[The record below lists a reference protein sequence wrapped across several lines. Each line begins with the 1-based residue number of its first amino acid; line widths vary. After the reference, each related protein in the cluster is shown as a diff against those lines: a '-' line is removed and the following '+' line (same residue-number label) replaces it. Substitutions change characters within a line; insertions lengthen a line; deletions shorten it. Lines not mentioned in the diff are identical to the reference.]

1 MIPLKDDNPTASV
14 PYVTFGL
21 IAVNL
26 FVYTYL
32 LFLGRYGSER
42 LVLEY
47 AAVPARMFGL
57 TGEPVTAGILTSISS
72 MFLHGGL
79 LHVGGNML
87 YLWIF
92 GDNVEDV
99 FGHVAFL
106 LFYLA
111 CGLAGAYAHG
121 LANMSSTVPMVGA
134 SGAVAGVLGAYV
146 LMFPRARVWT
156 FFFFFF
162 FWQVIRVPAVIIIGL
177 WILLQVANGLA
188 DGGTAEG
195 GVAWFA
201 HIGGFSTGALF
212 ALFAM
217 GRVMKSRKRTA

>member
-1 MIPLKDDNPTASV
+1 MIPLKDDNPAATV
-14 PYVTFGL
+14 PYVTIGL

-26 FVYTYL
+26 FVFSYM
-32 LFLGRYGSER
+32 LFLGPDDAER
-42 LVLEY
+42 IILEY
-47 AAVPARMFGL
+47 SAVPARMFGL
-57 TGEPVTAGILTSISS
+57 TGEPVTAGLTTSVSS
-72 MFLHGGL
+72 MFLHGNL

-99 FGHVAFL
+99 FGHFTFL
-106 LFYLA
+106 LFYIV

-121 LANMSSTVPMVGA
+121 LANAVSTLPMIGA

-146 LMFPRARVWT
+146 LMFPRAGVWT
-156 FFFFFF
+156 FFFFVF

-177 WILLQVANGLA
+177 WILLQVVNGLMDSGVA
-188 DGGTAEG
+188 G

-201 HIGGFSTGALF
+201 HVGGFAAGATF
-212 ALFAM
+212 ALFGMRKVKRA
-217 GRVMKSRKRTA
+217 RKRSF